1 MQLDSDSSVDVET
14 KFVAQLIT
22 YVEFIPVGL
31 KNQQV
36 CEGYI
41 PFTLYSISAVEKF
54 GQALKHLLS

>member
-31 KNQQV
+31 KNQLV

-41 PFTLYSISAVEKF
+41 PFILYSISAVEKF